1 MFKSFKKVISTLAA
15 VAMLATS
22 ASAFAVDFPD
32 VDKSASYAGA
42 VNTLTALGV
51 VNGDD
56 NGKFNP
62 DNTVTRAEFTK
73 MVVEAIGEGSAA
85 ASSSYTKFADAKGHW
100 AAGYIETGVAKGF
113 INGYDENSFGPDD
126 QVTYAQ
132 AVKMLVAAIGYT
144 TYAENNG
151 GWPSGYL
158 AYGSSLDIIDGVA
171 GVSND
176 TALTRAQCAVLIAN
190 TLEAPICKVDGY
202 DKDFQGN
209 WYPNYVE
216 MDGTGKGWQTLLT
229 TQHNAY
235 AVKGRVTAVNK
246 LDKEVSFN
254 IEVAENFEDT
264 HVVATAPVSKTVKVG
279 DTNAINMLFEYA
291 EAIIQKDKNTSEYA
305 MISIAPY
312 GATETVE
319 FAAADI
325 SNVTGTTIS
334 VKREG
339 TSKTTDYKLD
349 SAELYV
355 NGEAHDLNGA
365 TDGNG
370 AISATVSPWLVSTN
384 LRGTVTLVDSTA
396 AGSTSTDG
404 KYDYVMVTYSQA
416 AQVTNVKV
424 VDDEIRIRTDVLG
437 TIEWDPTDDTD
448 MNVTIIK
455 DDVEISAE
463 DINEDD
469 IILVTCDKDGIAS
482 SEWAEILV
490 SDKTVS
496 GTATGKSTTSGK
508 EYLLVDGEKYKFDDA
523 SDIASIAL
531 NKAYTLYLDAM
542 GYVYE
547 YDADEASKNVGI
559 VAQMYQ
565 SAQDDTPTVVLIDAN
580 GDVQTYLTKT
590 TTDANSI
597 DAFDGT
603 VDSTI
608 AKLKTNATT
617 KATLNQRFIE
627 YRISGGKLVF
637 EGAVTP
643 DAVSNGMFKTTT
655 SKLGSYTI
663 DETATTIIDLD
674 AYLNSDGEPMVYP
687 YSSLEN
693 ENTYD
698 ALVADRNTKTGIYG
712 FAVLTSGTSSL
723 RATSSLA
730 VVTASGSMTSVDG
743 VPVEALTVARDGE
756 EDIEVLVQNSS
767 SPFVSKA
774 SEGSII
780 MYTVGSDGY
789 VENGKLKVIYT
800 PATSYNTFA
809 TSMFDTLASGSKL
822 FTEVADNS
830 GFLVANAGKYTLD
843 IDGDNNASTG
853 TIDTDVEIFVAP
865 VYSATSDV
873 LQILTKKTFSNNGT
887 SGVTTDDYTAA
898 SIADIEALT
907 LAGANVYT
915 YNIDK
920 ATGDGNSVSIGGIA
934 QRINTYKDMYQDA
947 AMSLVDMSKVKTAIT
962 AGDIAPAF
970 AFVRVDDGDV
980 TDVLYIVK
988 D

>member
-85 ASSSYTKFADAKGHW
+85 ASSSYTKFADAKSHW

-158 AYGSSLDIIDGVA
+158 AYGSSLDIIDGVT

-202 DKDFQGN
+202 NKDFQGN
-209 WYPNYVE
+209 WYPNYTE

-264 HVVATAPVSKTVKVG
+264 YVVATAPSLKTVKVG
-279 DTNAINMLFEYA
+279 DTNAVNMLFEYS
-291 EAIIQKDKNTSEYA
+291 EAIIQKDKNTSEYT

-325 SNVTGTTIS
+325 SAVTGTTIS
-334 VKREG
+334 VKKEG

-355 NGEAHDLNGA
+355 NGEVHDLNGA

-370 AISATVSPWLVSTN
+370 AISATVSPWLVNTN
-384 LRGTVTLVDSTA
+384 LRGTVTLVDSTE

-404 KYDYVMVTYSQA
+404 EYDYVMVTYCQA

-424 VDDEIRIRTDVLG
+424 ADDEIRIRTDVLG
-437 TIEWDPTDDTD
+437 AISWDPTDDE

-482 SEWAEILV
+482 SDWAEIFV

-508 EYLLVDGEKYKFDDA
+508 EYLLVDGEKYKFDNA
-523 SDIASIAL
+523 SDITSIAL

-542 GYVYE
+542 GYVYD
-547 YDADEASKNVGI
+547 YDVDEASKNIGI

-830 GFLVANAGKYTLD
+830 DFLVAKAGKYTLD
-843 IDGDNNASTG
+843 IDGDNDATTG

-873 LQILTKKTFSNNGT
+873 LQILTKKTFSDNDTAGD
-887 SGVTTDDYTAA
+887 TTDDYTAA

-934 QRINTYKDMYQDA
+934 QRINTYKDMYKDA
-947 AMSLVDMSKVKTAIT
+947 AMSLVDMSKIKTAIT